1 MKTFGQVLPS
11 SPKIPGSFYFS
22 SLSSDE
28 GKIREMFGLG
38 GQGAQ
43 PLSLPASQSP
53 SLYLTTLLCWTDF
66 LLLKGNGESPSS
78 HAAVSHE
85 MATVRCD

>member
-11 SPKIPGSFYFS
+11 SPKIPGSFFFLH
-22 SLSSDE
+22 SLLMKERLEKCLAWVAKMPSPS
-28 GKIREMFGLG
+28 
-38 GQGAQ
+38 
-43 PLSLPASQSP
+43 ASQHP

-85 MATVRCD
+85 MAIVRCD